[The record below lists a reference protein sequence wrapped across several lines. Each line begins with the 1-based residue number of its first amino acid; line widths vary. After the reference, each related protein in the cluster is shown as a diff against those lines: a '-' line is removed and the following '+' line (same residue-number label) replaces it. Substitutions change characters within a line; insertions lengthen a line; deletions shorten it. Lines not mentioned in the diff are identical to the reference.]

1 MFEKVARWLRSDSG
15 IKTMRWIDR
24 GVAVIVPATI
34 GLIIYENGRFQGRI
48 EANEEELEFLNGLL
62 DEMKNLP
69 VDPN

>member
-1 MFEKVARWLRSDSG
+1 MFEKFSKWLRSESG

-48 EANEEELEFLNGLL
+48 EANEEELEFLNGVL